1 MSFKTTYFFTPFL
14 HQWIQNAY
22 VDKKTINS
30 SIANQP
36 FFSGLICVA
45 IASILSLIC
54 TALLGLVDLANIVM
68 IFLLSTFLIATTLG
82 RNAAIFSAFI
92 NVAFFDFFFVTPR
105 FSFSVDD
112 SQYLITFLVMLI
124 VGLVT
129 GHLAARLKEQISDV
143 LAREKLARALQNLS
157 RGLFSAQSDKQI
169 IQVTKSTLEKPIGVE
184 IELFI
189 TDNPEEL
196 KQSKF
201 DSQTIAW
208 AIQSGNRIFH
218 EIDEI
223 DGSSIIF
230 IPIRAELKTYG
241 ILIAS
246 DPTRSIRKH
255 GLDDLLQ
262 TASNLIALAVAQL
275 RSLKAE
281 EESKVE
287 AATERLKSAILS
299 SLSHDL
305 RTPLTTMV
313 GLAENLQAN
322 HPELGKESIKDLEA
336 IRNQGMRLAGMIGNL
351 LEMARLQT
359 QGPTL
364 KKEWQLL
371 EDVIGA
377 SIKHFNGA
385 FPNRKVIAH
394 IPADLP
400 PMYFDEVLIERVLSN
415 LLENAAKYSDASTD
429 IVVNASFKSS
439 ELLISIH
446 DLGVGFKQNP
456 AELFEMF
463 SRGISDTK
471 QAGMGVGLAICKT
484 IIEAHGGTIL
494 AKNNSTGKG
503 STIEFTLPIFQYPEF
518 RQS

>member
-1 MSFKTTYFFTPFL
+1 M
-14 HQWIQNAY
+14 
-22 VDKKTINS
+22 DKKTINP

-36 FFSGLICVA
+36 FFSGLICIGV
-45 IASILSLIC
+45 ASILSFVC
-54 TALLGLVDLANIVM
+54 TDFLGVVDLANIVM
-68 IFLLSTFLIATTLG
+68 IFLLSTFLIANSLG

-129 GHLAARLKEQISDV
+129 GHLAARLKEQIRDV
-143 LAREKLARALQNLS
+143 LAREKLAKALQNLS
-157 RGLFSAQSDKQI
+157 RGLFSAQSDDQI
-169 IQVTKSTLEKPIGVE
+169 IQVAKSTLQDPIGLE

-189 TDNPEEL
+189 TDSPEEI
-196 KQSKF
+196 KKSKF
-201 DSQTIAW
+201 DSHTIAW

-218 EIDEI
+218 EVDDI

-230 IPIRAELKTYG
+230 IPIRAELKTFG

-246 DPTRSIRKH
+246 DPTRSIKKH

-262 TASNLIALAVAQL
+262 TASNLIALAIAQL

-281 EESKVE
+281 EQSKVE
-287 AATERLKSAILS
+287 AATERLKSAILT

-305 RTPLTTMV
+305 RTPLTTMI
-313 GLAENLQAN
+313 GLAENLQVK
-322 HPELGKESIKDLEA
+322 HSGLDKESTKDLEI

-364 KKEWQLL
+364 KKEWQPL
-371 EDVIGA
+371 EDVVGS

-385 FPNRKVIAH
+385 FPDRKVIVH
-394 IPADLP
+394 IPVDMP
-400 PMYFDEVLIERVLSN
+400 PMFFDEVLIERVLSN
-415 LLENAAKYSDASTD
+415 LLENAAKYSDGSSE
-429 IVVNASFKSS
+429 IVVDASFNLSA
-439 ELLISIH
+439 LLMSIK
-446 DLGVGFKQNP
+446 DLGIGFSQNP
-456 AELFEMF
+456 DELFEMF

-471 QAGMGVGLAICKT
+471 HSGMGIGLAICKT
-484 IIEAHGGTIL
+484 IVEAHGGKIS
-494 AKNNSTGKG
+494 ANNNPDGKG
-503 STIEFTLPIFQYPEF
+503 STIQFTLPIYKYPESH
-518 RQS
+518 QS

>member
-1 MSFKTTYFFTPFL
+1 
-14 HQWIQNAY
+14 
-22 VDKKTINS
+22 
-30 SIANQP
+30 
-36 FFSGLICVA
+36 
-45 IASILSLIC
+45 
-54 TALLGLVDLANIVM
+54 
-68 IFLLSTFLIATTLG
+68 
-82 RNAAIFSAFI
+82 
-92 NVAFFDFFFVTPR
+92 
-105 FSFSVDD
+105 
-112 SQYLITFLVMLI
+112 
-124 VGLVT
+124 
-129 GHLAARLKEQISDV
+129 
-143 LAREKLARALQNLS
+143 
-157 RGLFSAQSDKQI
+157 
-169 IQVTKSTLEKPIGVE
+169 
-184 IELFI
+184 
-189 TDNPEEL
+189 
-196 KQSKF
+196 
-201 DSQTIAW
+201 
-208 AIQSGNRIFH
+208 
-218 EIDEI
+218 
-223 DGSSIIF
+223 
-230 IPIRAELKTYG
+230 
-241 ILIAS
+241 
-246 DPTRSIRKH
+246 
-255 GLDDLLQ
+255 
-262 TASNLIALAVAQL
+262 
-275 RSLKAE
+275 
-281 EESKVE
+281 
-287 AATERLKSAILS
+287 
-299 SLSHDL
+299 
-305 RTPLTTMV
+305 
-313 GLAENLQAN
+313 
-322 HPELGKESIKDLEA
+322 
-336 IRNQGMRLAGMIGNL
+336 
-351 LEMARLQT
+351 MARLQT

-429 IVVNASFKSS
+429 IVVNASFNSS

>member
-1 MSFKTTYFFTPFL
+1 
-14 HQWIQNAY
+14 

-36 FFSGLICVA
+36 FFSGLICIGA
-45 IASILSLIC
+45 ASILSFIC
-54 TALLGLVDLANIVM
+54 TALLGVVDLANIVM
-68 IFLLSTFLIATTLG
+68 IFLLSTFLIANSLG

-112 SQYLITFLVMLI
+112 SQYLITFLVMII

-129 GHLAARLKEQISDV
+129 GHLAARLKEQIRDV
-143 LAREKLARALQNLS
+143 LAREKLAKALQNLS
-157 RGLFSAQSDKQI
+157 RGLFSARSDDEI
-169 IQVTKSTLEKPIGVE
+169 IQVAKSTLEGPIGVE

-189 TDNPEEL
+189 TDNPEEI
-196 KQSKF
+196 KKSKF

-218 EIDEI
+218 EVDDV
-223 DGSSIIF
+223 DGSSIVF
-230 IPIRAELKTYG
+230 IPIRAELKTFG

-246 DPTRSIRKH
+246 DPTRSIRKY

-262 TASNLIALAVAQL
+262 TASNLIALAIAQL

-281 EESKVE
+281 EQSKVE

-305 RTPLTTMV
+305 RTPLTTMI
-313 GLAENLQAN
+313 GLAENLQVK
-322 HPELGKESIKDLEA
+322 HLELDKESTKDLQT

-364 KKEWQLL
+364 KKEWQPL
-371 EDVIGA
+371 EDVVGS

-385 FPNRKVIAH
+385 FPNRKVIVR
-394 IPADLP
+394 IPVDMP
-400 PMYFDEVLIERVLSN
+400 PMFFDEVLIERVLSN
-415 LLENAAKYSDASTD
+415 LLENAAKYSDDLSE
-429 IVVNASFKSS
+429 IVVDAGFNSS
-439 ELLISIH
+439 ELLVSIK
-446 DLGVGFKQNP
+446 DFGIGFSQNP
-456 AELFEMF
+456 KELFEMF
-463 SRGISDTK
+463 SRGISDTN
-471 QAGMGVGLAICKT
+471 QSGMGIGLAICKT
-484 IIEAHGGTIL
+484 IVEAHGGTIS
-494 AKNNSTGKG
+494 ANNNPDGNG
-503 STIEFTLPIFQYPEF
+503 STIQFTLPIYQYPESH
-518 RQS
+518 QS